1 MSQSNP
7 LSQRPIDRW
16 REKLASSDT
25 LVFTRTVSDVNLV
38 ALDDLTSASDLSKVV
53 GHDVSMAARFLRIA
67 SSALFNRQGRTVD
80 TINAAIVRIGFD
92 AIRELAISLSLI
104 EHVLNGEPHARVTR
118 TMSRAFHAAT
128 QAKALAGLTKD
139 DRLEEVFA
147 AALLHELGSMLFWA
161 SGKEEGVALETLQAA
176 GVPEM
181 EAERQVLGFS
191 LLELS
196 AELADEWHLGELMK
210 LAVDSNTQATSRQSA
225 ERSAQVRA
233 VLWGHEI
240 ARTVEQEGWGSSA
253 VRELLHRIAAEL
265 DLDEVALNTLVE
277 ESFKESGDIADRY
290 GMPKAAPPTNASA
303 KVSTNPAGRAMPPSA
318 PAPNPQSQIEILQEI
333 GEAIGQRRSLNELVA
348 LVLKGIFAGLGFDRT
363 YFALLSPDRKQLQC
377 RYVLGNTPLE
387 FLNSTRPFLPKDDP
401 FSQALHS
408 ATPMLL
414 TPQDLAM
421 RPENVGWLSYS
432 TCAIMPI
439 VVQAKPIGLLYA
451 DRAVSQNSLD
461 GTAFRGFQLF
471 GQQLVTILST
481 INNTKS

>member
-1 MSQSNP
+1 VSQSN
-7 LSQRPIDRW
+7 QFFERPIDRW
-16 REKLASSDT
+16 RDKLASSDT

-92 AIRELAISLSLI
+92 AIRELAVSLALI

-118 TMSRAFHAAT
+118 TMTRAFHAAT
-128 QAKALAGLTKD
+128 QAKALVGLANE

-161 SGKEEGVALETLQAA
+161 RGDEEGVALEALQAA
-176 GVPEM
+176 GVPEA

-210 LAVDSNTQATSRQSA
+210 LALSSNWQAASRQSA
-225 ERSAQVRA
+225 ERSAQIRA

-240 ARTVEQEGWGSSA
+240 ARTVEQEGQGSPA
-253 VRELLHRIAAEL
+253 VRELLQRIASEL

-277 ESFKESGDIADRY
+277 ESFQESGDIATRY
-290 GMPKAAPPTNASA
+290 GMPKAAAPTKTAANATGHA
-303 KVSTNPAGRAMPPSA
+303 MQQSTPTPT
-318 PAPNPQSQIEILQEI
+318 PNPQSQIEILQEI
-333 GEAIGQRRSLNELVA
+333 GDAISQRLSLNELVA

-377 RYVLGNTPLE
+377 RYVLGNTPPE

-401 FSQALHS
+401 FSGALHS
-408 ATPMLL
+408 ASPVLL
-414 TPQDLAM
+414 TPQDLALQ
-421 RPENVGWLSYS
+421 PENSGWLSYS

-451 DRAVSQNSLD
+451 DRAVSQDPLD
-461 GTAFRGFQLF
+461 DTAFRGFQLF

-481 INNTKS
+481 ISNTKS